1 MIELIEH
8 EQNSVGSLPPVSIK
22 VIGIGGAGGNTVNS
36 IIESV
41 VDIECI
47 VANTDVQALNGSLA
61 PIRIQIGVKSTKG
74 LGTGAN
80 PDIGER
86 AAQEDIEKIMQA
98 IGNADIVFLAGGMGG
113 GTGSGGMPVIAQ
125 ALKDKGILSIAIVT
139 KPFAFE
145 GKRRA
150 KVAHEAIERLKKVV
164 DTLIIMPNQ
173 RLLEVTDKQLSMI
186 DVFAMMNEVLVQLVR
201 SIYDIIVKP
210 GYINVDFADVRAI
223 MKDRGLAVMGT
234 GRSSG
239 ENRAAEATLQA
250 ISSPLLENMSITGAR
265 GILFNI
271 TGGIGLSLH
280 EIHEAASLVYQQAH
294 EDANIIVGSV
304 IDEALDD
311 EVMVTIIATGFDQTQ
326 ATVSA
331 AAQPVPEPSA
341 SHLLAEETVRAAH
354 ELVDALKAETER
366 AKTVPVAQPAL
377 RDDAFM
383 RALVQEVLK
392 EVKQTEQAEAA
403 VHADMQNAREPK
415 EHEIAVD
422 MHDLDVPAYMRQELQ
437 HEQKN

>member
-8 EQNSVGSLPPVSIK
+8 EQNSIGSLSPVSIK
-22 VIGIGGAGGNTVNS
+22 VIGVGGAGGNTVNS

-98 IGNADIVFLAGGMGG
+98 IGDADIVFLAGGMGG

-150 KVAHEAIERLKKVV
+150 KVAHEAVERLKKVV

-173 RLLEVTDKQLSMI
+173 RLLEVTDKQVSMI

-201 SIYDIIVKP
+201 SIYDIIIKP
-210 GYINVDFADVRAI
+210 GYINVDFADVRTI

-234 GRSSG
+234 GRASG
-239 ENRAAEATLQA
+239 EDRAAKATLQA

-271 TGGIGLSLH
+271 TGGIDLSLH

-304 IDEALDD
+304 IDKALDD

-326 ATVSA
+326 AT
-331 AAQPVPEPSA
+331 QPVAPAVPEPPK
-341 SHLLAEETVRAAH
+341 SHLIAEETVRAAH

-366 AKTVPVAQPAL
+366 AKTVSVAQPAL

-392 EVKQTEQAEAA
+392 EVKQTEQAEASTHHDIQDA
-403 VHADMQNAREPK
+403 HEPK
-415 EHEIAVD
+415 EHEIVVD
-422 MHDLDVPAYMRQELQ
+422 MHDLDVPAYMRQEAQ